1 MTTVYPIHAVDRAI
15 DTYPP
20 TVCCTGMRQ
29 GWIWRHQPGAGGIY
43 SIRIDLYGVRTSYND
58 NEVTCPACLAVGPER
73 RWHRDQNATAPAPN
87 AADPSET

>member
-20 TVCCTGMRQ
+20 TVCCTGTRQ
-29 GWIWRHQPGAGGIY
+29 GWVWLHQPGAGGIHR
-43 SIRIDLYGVRTSYND
+43 IRVDIDGVRTSYND
-58 NEVTCPACLAVGPER
+58 DEVTCPACLAVGPER
-73 RWHRDQNATAPAPN
+73 RWHRAQNARPTPN